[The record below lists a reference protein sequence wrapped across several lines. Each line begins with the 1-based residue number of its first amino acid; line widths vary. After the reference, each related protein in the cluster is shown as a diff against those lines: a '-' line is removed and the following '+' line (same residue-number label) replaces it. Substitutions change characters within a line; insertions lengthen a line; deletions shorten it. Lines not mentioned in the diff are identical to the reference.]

1 MAEKKISCAAVG
13 AVGAAAAKCAC
24 NVFSLLLYTVQ
35 AVLEHFTLVYRKFWV
50 GVWVETGFRVYT
62 MANTKSYSMHLKCA
76 RLIFN
81 FLPIKLAKIKMWTHQ
96 SKTNLLTLSRF
107 DLIFDNSLGI
117 DVYSVCKQKIVRIH
131 KQTIVSIGRSCWIHT
146 TERCVSI
153 YSTKFNDQ
161 KSDLY
166 AKAIDWKFFLLCI
179 FHCLSKTSGD

>member
-1 MAEKKISCAAVG
+1 MDGTLKWKKKKISCTAV
-13 AVGAAAAKCAC
+13 AAAAAKCAC

-107 DLIFDNSLGI
+107 DLIFDNPLGI
-117 DVYSVCKQKIVRIH
+117 DVVLCMQTKDCTRIH
-131 KQTIVSIGRSCWIHT
+131 KQTIVSIGRS
-146 TERCVSI
+146 RRR
-153 YSTKFNDQ
+153 TKYEANDGG
-161 KSDLY
+161 K
-166 AKAIDWKFFLLCI
+166 IE
-179 FHCLSKTSGD
+179 